1 MAKPKSYY
9 SYTEQ
14 QPHEQQV
21 YEAKDYQSQI
31 LDSLMYLARDFD
43 DDDDN
48 NYDDDEED
56 FDDEDGIEGT
66 VSEEEKEGF
75 MYVFNKTQRW
85 KTKIFREYFY
95 DKISSAL

>member
-9 SYTEQ
+9 SHIEQ

-31 LDSLMYLARDFD
+31 LDSLIYLARYYD
-43 DDDDN
+43 DDDED
-48 NYDDDEED
+48 YDDDKED
-56 FDDEDGIEGT
+56 FFDDEDGIEGT
-66 VSEEEKEGF
+66 VAEEEKEGY

-95 DKISSAL
+95 NKISSAL